1 MWPLF
6 CFCYYVR
13 GSSVLSYRHAFHA
26 GNFAD
31 VLKHHVLVHV
41 LSYMNRKDKPYV
53 YVDTHSGAG
62 VYSLRSASA
71 GKNREYENG
80 IGRLTGSDS
89 AALQPYLKVVAGCEQ
104 FGAELY
110 PGSPEI
116 ARQLLREQDRGFL
129 YELHPSDSAILA
141 DHFAPDRRFRIEQSD
156 GFRGLLAHMP
166 PQQRR
171 GVVLMDPPY
180 EVKTDYEQVVS
191 AMLKA
196 HKRFS
201 TGTYMIWYPVV
212 ERSRIDAMERAII
225 ASGIARVQLFELGLS
240 ADTEERGMTSSGMIV
255 VNPPYTLKAEMD
267 SLLPWLCRKLSD
279 DGCWR
284 SVELAGEG
292 S

>member
-1 MWPLF
+1 M
-6 CFCYYVR
+6 
-13 GSSVLSYRHAFHA
+13 LSYRHAFHA

-41 LSYMNRKDKPYV
+41 LNYMNRKDKPYV

-62 VYSLRSASA
+62 VYSLRSANA

-80 IGRLTGSDS
+80 IGRLLQSDS
-89 AALQPYLKVVAGCEQ
+89 VALKPYLNVVSATSQ
-104 FGAELY
+104 FGPDLY

-129 YELHPSDSAILA
+129 YELHPSDSVILA
-141 DHFAPDRRFRIEQSD
+141 DHFAADRRFRIEQTD

-180 EVKTDYEQVVS
+180 EIKTDYEQVVN

-201 TGTYMIWYPVV
+201 TGTFMIWYPVV
-212 ERSRIDAMERAII
+212 ERSRIDAMEKAIMS
-225 ASGIARVQLFELGLS
+225 SGIPRVQLFELGLS
-240 ADTEERGMTSSGMIV
+240 PDTEERGMTSSGMIV
-255 VNPPYTLKAEMD
+255 VNPPFTLKAEMD
-267 SLLPWLCRKLSD
+267 SLLPWLSRHLSD
-279 DGCWR
+279 EGCWR
-284 SVELAGEG
+284 SIELAGE
-292 S
+292 